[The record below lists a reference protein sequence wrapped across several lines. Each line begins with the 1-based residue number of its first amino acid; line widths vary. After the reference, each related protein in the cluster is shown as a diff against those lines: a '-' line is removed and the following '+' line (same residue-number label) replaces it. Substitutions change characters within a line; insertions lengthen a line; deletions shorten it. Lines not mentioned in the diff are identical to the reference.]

1 MFARLIEKERID
13 RQVSALN
20 GKTMATL
27 LDAFKEGRAHVY
39 YRFRNKDIIYCA
51 VLDNQIGQ
59 AVIHLDGQIEL
70 GAGPL
75 SFALLNYVYQQD
87 SEADEAAL
95 QKRYGAD
102 YTTLSR
108 LMELGPKQAESYFSA
123 VKKVDS
129 LAKTL
134 STMSHTATSRKPQL
148 IFGAEEVRGW
158 CQLYCKIGFDKLYVN
173 KKLIQLFQAYRSGQL
188 IQIQKEFVQLP
199 PGSFDPQ
206 EEEAFQYAYNI
217 GTSHA
222 FWGMN
227 SPLQLKEEEL
237 LEMLFMLEGHVFG
250 LNKTARLI
258 AQHKDIELSL
268 DENGTLVPSF
278 DPPRSGLRRLGRRAY
293 RIGATGEIELY
304 SFTSDKAGEIF
315 DFYSSLKGLDASFLS
330 QEVAMKILP
339 ELTEKDIVIAPG
351 FEQKYPI
358 LRPRIEY
365 YVGMG
370 TSDSLSAHS
379 VYRFGPDEISGDA
392 FSYRSDI
399 CHARRQGFLDALKA
413 LDLPEDGSIEG
424 GEEILAFLRADL
436 GKVKDFATV
445 YISEQLQSMRV
456 REAPHIGIRTSS
468 GQDWFSVELFSS
480 GFTEAQLRAMVAAY
494 HKKKK
499 FIRLNDQFVLLDEGD
514 ESLSAIAD
522 SFQDEDFGAELPL
535 YQALKLPF
543 LGAETDGLV
552 KDLIQS
558 IQSYNEIDI
567 ELNSILEENARPYQ
581 RQGIRFLTNLYRNK
595 LSGIL
600 SDDMG
605 LGKTLQSFGLF
616 LNIAEKLPILVVCPK
631 SLIYNWMD
639 ERKKWAP
646 EIPAYVLDGNPKER
660 AALYEKMKELE
671 KTIYF
676 VSYDTLRNDVEQ
688 IKDTE
693 FSLVLLDEAQYI
705 ANAKA
710 LKTKAVKELHAM
722 SRIVLTGTPVQNSLN
737 DLWSIFDFLLP
748 GYFPPLNRYRE
759 QFGDLEFASEEAR
772 ARLLAKI
779 KPFLLGR
786 KKSDVLKELPDKEN
800 IDIVL
805 PMDEQQRVVYES
817 HLALARQYLK
827 EKGGMMKAL
836 SMMTRLRQIC
846 ITPSLFLEGDYA
858 SSKIS
863 ALVKSLCELK
873 ESGRRAIVFSSF
885 VSALSLIKAE
895 LEKVGLTSE
904 SITGKTSAKV
914 RVILADR
921 FNEENSPIDVMLVSL
936 KAGGTGLNLTG
947 ADTVF
952 HLDPWW
958 NIAAERQAEDRAHRI
973 GQKNKVTVF
982 KLLIK
987 DSIEEK
993 VLALQKM
1000 KGLLIDLT
1008 DEASLEGALTEEDYK
1023 FLLS

>member
-1 MFARLIEKERID
+1 MFARLIDKETIAR
-13 RQVSALN
+13 RVSALSA
-20 GKTMATL
+20 KTMASL

-39 YRFRNKDIIYCA
+39 YRFRSKDILYCA
-51 VLDNQIGQ
+51 VMDGQ
-59 AVIHLDGQIEL
+59 VGQVVIPLDGEIEL
-70 GAGPL
+70 GSGPL

-87 SEADEAAL
+87 IEADEATL
-95 QKRYGAD
+95 QNRYGAD
-102 YTTLSR
+102 YPTLRR
-108 LMELGPKQAESYFSA
+108 LIELGVKNADSYFKA
-123 VKKVDS
+123 VKKVDA

-134 STMSHTATSRKPQL
+134 STMSHTATSRKPQ
-148 IFGAEEVRGW
+148 IVFGSEENRGW
-158 CQLYCKIGFDKLYVN
+158 CQIYCKIGFDKLYVN
-173 KKLIQLFQAYRSGQL
+173 RKLIQLFQAYRSGQL

-199 PGSFDPQ
+199 PNSFDSQ

-237 LEMLFMLEGHVFG
+237 LEMLFMLEGHAFE
-250 LNKTARLI
+250 LNKTTRII
-258 AQHKDIELSL
+258 AKHKDIELSL
-268 DENGTLVPSF
+268 DENGVLIPSIN
-278 DPPRSGLRRLGRRAY
+278 PPKDGLRRLGKRAY
-293 RIGATGEIELY
+293 RIGSTGEIELY
-304 SFTSDKAGEIF
+304 SFASEKAGEIF
-315 DFYSSLKGLDASFLS
+315 DFYSSLKGVDSSYLS

-339 ELTEKDIVIAPG
+339 ELDEKDIAIAPG
-351 FEQKYPI
+351 FEAKYPI
-358 LRPRIEY
+358 LRPHIEY
-365 YVGMG
+365 YVGLE
-370 TSDSLSAHS
+370 TSDSLSAKS
-379 VYRFGPDEISGDA
+379 VYRFGPEEISGDA

-399 CHARRQGFLDALKA
+399 CHARRQGFLDALKM
-413 LDLPEDGSIEG
+413 LGLPEDGSVEG
-424 GEEILAFLRADL
+424 GEAILSFLRADL
-436 GKVKDFATV
+436 GKIKEYATV
-445 YISEQLQSMRV
+445 YISEQLQSMHV
-456 REAPHIGIRTSS
+456 SQAPKIGIRTSS

-480 GFTEAQLRAMVAAY
+480 GFTEEQLREMVAAY

-499 FIRLNDQFVLLDEGD
+499 FVRLNNQFILLDEGD
-514 ESLSAIAD
+514 VSLSAIAD
-522 SFQDEDFGAELPL
+522 SFQDEDLGAELPL
-535 YQALKLPF
+535 YQALKLPY
-543 LGAETDGLV
+543 LGAETDDLV
-552 KDLIQS
+552 KELIQS
-558 IQSYNEIDI
+558 IQSYNDIRID
-567 ELNSILEENARPYQ
+567 LNPILEEAARPYQ
-581 RQGIRFLTNLYRNK
+581 KQGIRFLTNLYRNK

-616 LNIAEKLPILVVCPK
+616 LNIAEDLPILVVCPK
-631 SLIYNWMD
+631 SLVYNWLD
-639 ERKKWAP
+639 ERNKWAP
-646 EIPAYVLDGNPKER
+646 EIPAYTLDGNPKER
-660 AALYEKMKELE
+660 LALYRQMQEPRKA
-671 KTIYF
+671 IYF
-676 VSYDTLRNDVEQ
+676 VSYDTLRNDVEE
-688 IKDTE
+688 IRDTE

-710 LKTKAVKELHAM
+710 LKTKAVKELHAI

-748 GYFPPLNRYRE
+748 GYFPPLSRYRE

-786 KKSDVLKELPDKEN
+786 KKNDVLKELPDKEN

-805 PMDEQQRVVYES
+805 PMDEKQRIVYES
-817 HLALARQYLK
+817 HLAMARQYLS

-846 ITPSLFLEGDYA
+846 ITPSLFLEGEYT

-863 ALVKSLCELK
+863 ALVKALCELK

-885 VSALSLIKAE
+885 VTALSLIKDE

-921 FNEENSPIDVMLVSL
+921 FNEDDSPIDVMLVSL

-982 KLLIK
+982 KFLIK